1 MARMVRERKKERKK
15 NKRRVLGSSFSH
27 CLCTTRCMRVCVFL
41 FLCLCYT
48 CGTGVICLVAVCCS
62 VLQRVAVYCILYAH
76 IYKCGTGVGY
86 LVAACC
92 DLLHSVAACCRVLHL
107 VYS

>member
-15 NKRRVLGSSFSH
+15 NKRRVLGSSLSH
-27 CLCTTRCMRVCVFL
+27 FWCTTRCMRVCVFL

-48 CGTGVICLVAVCCS
+48 CGTGVMCLVAVCCS